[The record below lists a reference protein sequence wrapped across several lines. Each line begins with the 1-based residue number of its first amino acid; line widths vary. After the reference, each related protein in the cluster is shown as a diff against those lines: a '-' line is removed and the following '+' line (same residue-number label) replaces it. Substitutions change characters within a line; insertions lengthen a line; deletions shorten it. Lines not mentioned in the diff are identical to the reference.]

1 MVQLVWKT
9 LLQFLIKLNIHYHP
23 AILLLSIYQREMKVY
38 VHKKTYMRM
47 FRTVLFIITKIW
59 NQFGS
64 TTRKMDR
71 QNGMHS
77 YNGILL
83 NNKGNKPLLN
93 TTWMN
98 LKTIN
103 LNEIS
108 LTQEQKIYSNFYI
121 KFQNRL
127 NLQQKKI
134 KQMPSWG
141 ASYMTQTGH
150 KGIFCSNVNM
160 LYLHE
165 GLGLYMC
172 TNWLKLSKF
181 HLRSLCF
188 TVYQFSLK
196 RKNTYNHILNSS

>member
-1 MVQLVWKT
+1 
-9 LLQFLIKLNIHYHP
+9 
-23 AILLLSIYQREMKVY
+23 
-38 VHKKTYMRM
+38 M

-108 LTQEQKIYSNFYI
+108 LTQE
-121 KFQNRL
+121 
-127 NLQQKKI
+127 
-134 KQMPSWG
+134 
-141 ASYMTQTGH
+141 
-150 KGIFCSNVNM
+150 
-160 LYLHE
+160 
-165 GLGLYMC
+165 
-172 TNWLKLSKF
+172 
-181 HLRSLCF
+181 
-188 TVYQFSLK
+188 
-196 RKNTYNHILNSS
+196 